1 LTEPQTTSRSPGGT
15 PKLGGLVKHSAIYS
29 AAPLLRQV
37 IAIAMTHLYTR
48 WLGDSG
54 FGVKGVIDLWMVGIQ
69 QLLGVNVLGAMV
81 RFYYDSKSNEDR
93 SATITSTMIL
103 VTAVAWLVCGTAFL
117 FSSSLQPWMLPES
130 GEVARSQLLTVLQLT
145 LILIPF
151 QLSTQSGFYY
161 LMAVKQSRLF
171 TFIQTAKL
179 LFEIALN
186 FLLLGVFDLGVP
198 GFLMSMLAGE
208 ALTSLFLC
216 GWILKELGPRFVPRV
231 LRPLLV
237 YAAPLVP
244 VGVCQLA
251 IHSLDR
257 YLLVDLSGSADGWGL
272 TGVYDLGYK
281 IGFLVTTMILGPFI
295 QIFHPWIY
303 DIEDEEERGQHLAR
317 VGTWAVLAIAAASL
331 GVILFGRQAAVVLGG
346 KPEFWEAWRVIPYIA
361 GGYVFWALYHVSQ
374 IPLFIAKRTGRL
386 LFINFVALGI
396 NIYVNT
402 LLIPE
407 YQIVGAAITTAVT
420 FASLA
425 LMGMLASRST
435 ARVPFEFGRL
445 ALTLAGIVLGGAFA
459 LWIDTLQVERGV
471 LGVAA
476 AMGLK
481 ALACAALIGG
491 YWLLVLRAD
500 ERSQFIGW
508 IRRR

>member
-1 LTEPQTTSRSPGGT
+1 
-15 PKLGGLVKHSAIYS
+15 
-29 AAPLLRQV
+29 
-37 IAIAMTHLYTR
+37 
-48 WLGDSG
+48 
-54 FGVKGVIDLWMVGIQ
+54 VKGVIDLWMVGIQ
-69 QLLGVNVLGAMV
+69 QLLGINVLGAMV
-81 RFYYDSKSNEDR
+81 RFYYDSKSDEDR
-93 SATITSTMIL
+93 AATITSTMML
-103 VTAVAWLVCGTAFL
+103 VTLVAWVVCGTAFL
-117 FSSSLQPWMLPES
+117 FSSTLQPWMLPES
-130 GEVARSQLLTVLQLT
+130 GTVAGSELVTVLKLT
-145 LILIPF
+145 LLLIPF

-171 TFIQTAKL
+171 TFIQTSKL

-186 FLLLGVFDLGVP
+186 FVLMGVFDLGVQ
-198 GFLMSMLAGE
+198 GFLLSMLVGE

-216 GWILKELGPRFVPRV
+216 GWILKTLGPRFELRV
-231 LRPLLV
+231 LRPLLY

-257 YLLVDLSGSADGWGL
+257 YLLVDLSGSADGWAL

-281 IGFLVTTMILGPFI
+281 IGFLITTMMLGPFI

-303 DIEDEEERGQHLAR
+303 DIDDPEERAHHLAR
-317 VGTWAVLAIAAASL
+317 VGTWAVLAIATASL

-346 KPEFWEAWRVIPYIA
+346 RPEFWEAWRVIPYIA

-386 LFINFVALGI
+386 FVINLAALAL
-396 NIYVNT
+396 NVFVNT
-402 LLIPE
+402 LLIPRF
-407 YQIVGAAITTAVT
+407 QIVGAAVTTAVT
-420 FASLA
+420 FAALA
-425 LMGMLASRST
+425 GMGMLASRSV
-435 ARVPFEFGRL
+435 ASVPFEFGRL
-445 ALTLAGIVLGGAFA
+445 ALTLTGIVLGCAFA
-459 LWIDTLQVERGV
+459 LWIDALQVERGA

-481 ALACAALIGG
+481 AFAGAVLIGG
-491 YWLLVLRAD
+491 YWFGVLRSD
-500 ERSQFIGW
+500 ERTQLVGW